1 MIPCQNLN
9 FKNRFIDLGPEF
21 YQEKQPDPVTDPY
34 LVDYSPSVGQLIDL
48 PEEGG
53 DNFLANFSGNQPM
66 EGARPLAM
74 AYSGHQFGSYNPK
87 LGDGRGLLLGEV
99 SNKENISWDVHLKG
113 AGPTRFARGFDG
125 RATLQSSIREHLG
138 SEALN
143 GLGIPT
149 TRSLAVI
156 GIRELIYRQKPEL
169 AAILVRVADC
179 HIRFGSFE
187 FFHYTKQPKSVE
199 RLADFSIEH
208 YHNDIY
214 NEPDRYRIFFRRVLT
229 LTAKLISKWQSV
241 GFVHGVMNTDN
252 MTITGTTFDYGPYG
266 FMEDYL
272 PSYVC
277 NHSDHQGRYAFKNQ
291 PYIGL
296 WNCSALG
303 HALSSMISE
312 EAQGEILQTYEEI
325 FQNTLAEL
333 FRKKLGLEQEQSE
346 DAALIQG
353 LLDIMESEKLDY
365 TNTFRNLTQA
375 LTNKITPELNS
386 DIAKSWI
393 VSFQERHTKEGLSV
407 DKKVISMKQVN
418 PKFILRNY
426 MAQEAI
432 DAAEESDFSMLET
445 LIIILTKPFE
455 EHKEYQNFANKS
467 PAWAKDLEIS
477 CSS

>member
-1 MIPCQNLN
+1 MLPFLTHAYSELSEDFYTLQEWQGFNNSKVVIENNIL
-9 FKNRFIDLGPEF
+9 KNELGMQDIDQ
-21 YQEKQPDPVTDPY
+21 QELLKIFNGTKK
-34 LVDYSPSVGQLIDL
+34 IDSL
-48 PEEGG
+48 K
-53 DNFLANFSGNQPM
+53 
-66 EGARPLAM
+66 PLSM
-74 AYSGHQFGSYNPK
+74 VYSGHQFGQYVEQ
-87 LGDGRGLLLGEV
+87 LGDGRGLLLGQIYSEAGLLD
-99 SNKENISWDVHLKG
+99 IHLKG
-113 AGPTRFARGFDG
+113 AGKTPYSRFGDG
-125 RATLQSSIREHLG
+125 RAVLRSVIREYLCG
-138 SEALN
+138 EAMHALS
-143 GLGIPT
+143 IPT
-149 TRSLAVI
+149 SRALMIVGSDEMV
-156 GIRELIYRQKPEL
+156 IREKSESAAML
-169 AAILVRVADC
+169 ARTAKT
-179 HIRFGSFE
+179 HIRFGNFE
-187 FFHYTKQPKSVE
+187 YFHYNNKPENVKA
-199 RLADFSIEH
+199 LADFCINN
-208 YHNDIY
+208 YPNY
-214 NEPDRYRIFFRRVLT
+214 FFQTPNSYEDFFKVMVKE
-229 LTAKLISKWQSV
+229 TANMIAHWQAC
-241 GFVHGVMNTDN
+241 GFNHGVMNTDN
-252 MTITGTTFDYGPYG
+252 MSILGETFDYGPYG

-303 HALSSMISE
+303 HALSSLISE

>member
-1 MIPCQNLN
+1 MLPFLTHAYSELSEDFYTLQEWQGFNNSKVVIENNIL
-9 FKNRFIDLGPEF
+9 KNELGMQDIDQ
-21 YQEKQPDPVTDPY
+21 QELLKIFNGTKK
-34 LVDYSPSVGQLIDL
+34 IDSL
-48 PEEGG
+48 K
-53 DNFLANFSGNQPM
+53 
-66 EGARPLAM
+66 PLSM
-74 AYSGHQFGSYNPK
+74 VYSGHQFGQYVEQ
-87 LGDGRGLLLGEV
+87 LGDGRGLLLGQIYSEAGLL
-99 SNKENISWDVHLKG
+99 DLHLKG
-113 AGPTRFARGFDG
+113 AGKTPYSRFGDG
-125 RATLQSSIREHLG
+125 RAVLRSVIREYLCG
-138 SEALN
+138 EAMHALS
-143 GLGIPT
+143 IPT
-149 TRSLAVI
+149 SRALMIVGSDEMV
-156 GIRELIYRQKPEL
+156 IREKSESAAML
-169 AAILVRVADC
+169 ARTAKT
-179 HIRFGSFE
+179 HIRFGNFE
-187 FFHYTKQPKSVE
+187 YFHYNNKPENVKA
-199 RLADFSIEH
+199 LADFCINN
-208 YHNDIY
+208 YPNY
-214 NEPDRYRIFFRRVLT
+214 FFQTPNSYEDFFKVMVKE
-229 LTAKLISKWQSV
+229 TANMIAHWQAC
-241 GFVHGVMNTDN
+241 GFNHGVMNTDN
-252 MTITGTTFDYGPYG
+252 MSILGETFDYGPYG

-303 HALSSMISE
+303 HALSSLISE

-432 DAAEESDFSMLET
+432 DAAEESDFSMLEN